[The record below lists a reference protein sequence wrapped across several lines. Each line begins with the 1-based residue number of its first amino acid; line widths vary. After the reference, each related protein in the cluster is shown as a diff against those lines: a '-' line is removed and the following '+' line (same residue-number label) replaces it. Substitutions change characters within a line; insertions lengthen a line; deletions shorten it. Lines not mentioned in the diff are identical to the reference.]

1 MGPLGFL
8 LVVTAA
14 EKVPPQ
20 VEGGVESPAQSQIA
34 APKQTLDYESVP
46 APTPMISHGASD
58 LVATDFASFRRQ
70 ERLFALLNLFLI
82 GALLAL
88 QTISRLV
95 RGRPAAAVIWV
106 LAAGFAVQAVHLT
119 WLHWRIAPLSSS
131 KRRIFTFW
139 SLGFNSALAFWLT
152 FITIRGDTAYYALM
166 LLPVL
171 EAAFRL
177 GLGGTVAVV
186 VLADFIC
193 FLGAYGL
200 KFGEY
205 IEAGA
210 MSVIYLVTAVLVWL
224 LVNNLRERE
233 AGFVRNLKELERT
246 RQQLLSEEKLAA
258 VGRLSR
264 AIAHEIRNP
273 VAMIASSLATAE
285 RAGLDESERK
295 EMFAIAAKEAARL
308 ERLTTDFLVYAR
320 PRAVQ
325 ISRANVADMLDY
337 IATVARAHA
346 ANKGITI
353 RVRAQRDLEGEFDA
367 GQVQQALLN
376 LVLNAIDACS
386 DGDWVNLEAEK
397 NGNAALR
404 IDVIDP
410 AGPIAKET
418 VERVFEPLFTTKQG
432 GSGLGLAIARN
443 VVRAHGGDLVLR
455 RNEPGLVCFSIE
467 LPNSFS
473 QLTARIG
480 TYDGEVTD
488 RR

>member
-1 MGPLGFL
+1 
-8 LVVTAA
+8 
-14 EKVPPQ
+14 
-20 VEGGVESPAQSQIA
+20 
-34 APKQTLDYESVP
+34 
-46 APTPMISHGASD
+46 MISHGASD

-139 SLGFNSALAFWLT
+139 SLGFNSALAFSLT

-467 LPNSFS
+467 LPTHFPN
-473 QLTARIG
+473 
-480 TYDGEVTD
+480 
-488 RR
+488 